1 MRIRNGKSILYWRC
15 HNEEVGK
22 NVGKVKIRGVSD
34 SKANGKYN
42 EMATESLCH
51 SRLQCVGERG
61 TWRGHLLCSGQLL
74 LRSSDLLC
82 FENNRNSR

>member
-22 NVGKVKIRGVSD
+22 SVGKMKIRGVSD

-42 EMATESLCH
+42 EGGHRKSMSLKAIVCG
-51 SRLQCVGERG
+51 GERDVEG
-61 TWRGHLLCSGQLL
+61 
-74 LRSSDLLC
+74 SSPM
-82 FENNRNSR
+82 